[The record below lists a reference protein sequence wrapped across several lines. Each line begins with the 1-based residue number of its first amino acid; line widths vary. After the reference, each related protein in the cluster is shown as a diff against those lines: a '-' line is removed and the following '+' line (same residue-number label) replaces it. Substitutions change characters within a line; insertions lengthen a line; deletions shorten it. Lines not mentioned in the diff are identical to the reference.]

1 MTDLDYMELRFI
13 NAELNK
19 FGMELSEIA
28 VRRIEEKNLISENS
42 DDSHLVE
49 RVSYK
54 VMEEGQKG
62 GKIEFYFPDH
72 GRLIE
77 INYRKRKSRAK
88 LTTRTTNES
97 LWGIKQKSNSRV
109 RKDARWWNITVF
121 SYINTLAGRLMWGF
135 TEATRIDLKNELNKG
150 NA

>member
-1 MTDLDYMELRFI
+1 MTDQDYLELRFI
-13 NAELNK
+13 NAELKK
-19 FGMELSEIA
+19 FGMELSDIA
-28 VRRIEEKNLISENS
+28 VQRIEEKSLISEKT
-42 DDSHLVE
+42 DDTHLVE
-49 RVSYK
+49 RVTYK
-54 VMEEGQKG
+54 VLEEGQKG

-77 INYRKRKSRAK
+77 INYRKRKSRAR
-88 LTTRTTNES
+88 LVTRSTDES
-97 LWGIKQKSNSRV
+97 LWGIKQKSKSRV